1 MIALDS
7 NGYTIGQWRYKPRGE
22 LYKKIP
28 SRYIMGVS
36 DIVENYGLRFP
47 SSKQINR
54 YRNRQ
59 KARLWEQWSI
69 VFAEHSTPLEPLE
82 IPESNIEHAL
92 DRAAEYMR
100 ENTSVSVLNI
110 FLQAVM
116 VVASIAITVFSF
128 GTASALGAGL
138 MIAASAL
145 SATTFLVDVFYFQN
159 EKIKATASAINT
171 TLLRNEFSTRAMQSN
186 VELDSKGR
194 QIALFMCFATN
205 EIFAN
210 GSIYNAGRAG
220 SESYTPTQAHNP
232 NKGILGIMQTQF
244 IDEILCNRAQTSM
257 AGGVAYM
264 QTTLATPM
272 PLAQSTEPLSIDKE
286 RLSKE
291 QSEWAK
297 RINSAL
303 AILCRQGFGLNARDG
318 FLGEIM
324 QTLQKAHLTRRA
336 KRQCDIDTQDKL
348 KNYNAGLRAQ
358 SPQQPMF
365 LWNNDEKAKQAKR
378 KENEFLRGLNTI
390 MKRYNTLDK
399 ITKSRQI
406 TLRALQD
413 SIPSTKEEKQKATI
427 HNALTQ
433 TQELLASLNQAQ
445 QSASK
450 ALELYISHHNA
461 KEAFYKKYTDEEIPP
476 LVIDYKNSP
485 LWSYNEDIGQW
496 QRQTY
501 NDEYGSPP
509 PAEVYTQQ
517 SQETREEYF
526 TLKRDKDSKVAQ
538 YDAILLEL
546 EAQQS
551 EAMQKEQAL
560 QEILQTL

>member
-7 NGYTIGQWRYKPRGE
+7 NGYTIGQWRYKPRGQ

-28 SRYIMGVS
+28 SRYIRGVS
-36 DIVENYGLRFP
+36 DIVEKYGMRWS
-47 SSKQINR
+47 SSKEINR

-59 KARLWEQWSI
+59 KARLWDEWSI

-82 IPESNIEHAL
+82 ISQANIEHAL

-100 ENTSVSVLNI
+100 ENTSASIGNI

-116 VVASIAITVFSF
+116 AIAGIALTVFSF
-128 GTASALGAGL
+128 GTASALSAGL
-138 MIAASAL
+138 MIGASAL
-145 SATTFLVDVFYFQN
+145 STTTFLLDVFYFQN
-159 EKIKATASAINT
+159 EQIKATASAIST
-171 TLLRNEFSTRAMQSN
+171 TLLRNEFSKRAMQSN

-232 NKGILGIMQTQF
+232 NKGILVIMQTQF

-264 QTTLATPM
+264 QTTLSTPM
-272 PLAQSTEPLSIDKE
+272 PLAQSTDPLSIDKE

-303 AILCRQGFGLNARDG
+303 ATLTRQGFGLNARDG
-318 FLGEIM
+318 FLDEVL
-324 QTLQKAHLTRRA
+324 QTLQKTHLTRRA
-336 KRQCDIDTQDKL
+336 KRECDIDTQSKA
-348 KNYNAGLRAQ
+348 KNYNAGLKAQ
-358 SPQQPMF
+358 SPQQPTF
-365 LWNNDEKAKQAKR
+365 LWSNDKKAKQAMQ
-378 KENEFLRGLNTI
+378 KENAFLRGFNAI
-390 MKRYNTLDK
+390 MKQYNTLDK
-399 ITKSRQI
+399 IIKSRQI
-406 TLRALQD
+406 TLKTLQD
-413 SIPSTKEEKQKATI
+413 SLPSTKDERQKATR
-427 HNALTQ
+427 NAITQ

-445 QSASK
+445 QSAEK
-450 ALELYISHHNA
+450 TLELYVNSYNA

-485 LWSYNEDIGQW
+485 LWYYNEDTGQW

-501 NDEYGSPP
+501 NDEYGTPP
-509 PAEVYTQQ
+509 PPEVYTRESIQ
-517 SQETREEYF
+517 TREEYF
-526 TLKRDKDSKVAQ
+526 TLKHNKDSKVAQ
-538 YDAILLEL
+538 YNAILLEL
-546 EAQQS
+546 EAQQN